1 MLLDDTQEYDE
12 VWNIVFKR
20 LKFNP
25 FSNDK
30 GNSATAIL
38 PFEIDGSYS
47 VYTIRDMPEEKLD
60 LMGKLVRNSLVRCTA
75 KGKKWYALGWQHSAF
90 KFDPQNMEEQQ
101 SFWKEDERYIW
112 AVDITPIFHPFIPT
126 AIIISL

>member
-1 MLLDDTQEYDE
+1 MLLDGTQEYDE

-60 LMGKLVRNSLVRCTA
+60 LMEKLVRNSLVRRTA
-75 KGKKWYALGWQHSAF
+75 KGKNGMPWAGITAHLSLTLKIWKSSKAF
-90 KFDPQNMEEQQ
+90 GKRM
-101 SFWKEDERYIW
+101 K
-112 AVDITPIFHPFIPT
+112 DIFGRWI
-126 AIIISL
+126 